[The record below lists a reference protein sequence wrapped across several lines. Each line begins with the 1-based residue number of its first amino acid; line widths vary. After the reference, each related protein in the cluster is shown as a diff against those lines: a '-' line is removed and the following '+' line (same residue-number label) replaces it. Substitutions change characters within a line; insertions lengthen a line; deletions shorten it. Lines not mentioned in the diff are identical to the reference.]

1 MFPHKQSS
9 DSSSVSE
16 EKNQLP
22 IKNQSFLQY
31 QLADTPVPIGWYC
44 STIYYVP
51 KLVLKCFVFSLTI
64 RCHREGRL
72 LSNLFTLSFTVL
84 RMP

>member
-22 IKNQSFLQY
+22 IKNQSFLQ
-31 QLADTPVPIGWYC
+31 
-44 STIYYVP
+44 SNF
-51 KLVLKCFVFSLTI
+51 LVNFLVNFAIHFLVHFSVHFLV
-64 RCHREGRL
+64 
-72 LSNLFTLSFTVL
+72 NLV
-84 RMP
+84 